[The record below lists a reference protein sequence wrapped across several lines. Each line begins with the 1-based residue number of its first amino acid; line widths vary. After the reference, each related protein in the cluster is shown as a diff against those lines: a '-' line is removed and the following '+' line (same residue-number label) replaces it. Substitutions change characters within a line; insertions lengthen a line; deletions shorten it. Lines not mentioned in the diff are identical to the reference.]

1 MFIGGVMTMGKTLAL
16 LLAAILL
23 MVWTPAVADGYST
36 MLDKAE
42 RYFSSADYTKARASY
57 QLAQKLQPDHVQ
69 AFLGEANVH
78 IILEDYSSAAS
89 VIDTALEIDPVFPDT
104 WYLKCKVDV
113 LLSDITALEKDVVF
127 AEVCDADL
135 TDLYSQ
141 IASLYTSAGIY
152 EKASLYFSK
161 ADLDMLDDAQ
171 IKQYRKALVLSG
183 KREEAEDLG
192 LVASP
197 VRNTALDSAF
207 ENYSLTLIEAVF
219 PAIAATDIEFPDEI
233 WEAYG
238 IEKPANPMAEV
249 SAYIRDATITWLS
262 LSPAGNSG
270 ILVANSDTGLCYY
283 AGKYHALYPSHTR
296 GVQDINENLAK
307 VFSTR
312 LQTLLGEEGVI
323 YSPDGRYAAIF
334 NNHDTLVR
342 LYLIFDPIIIDLSTG
357 EMFLSATYGNKP
369 AKGNCGAVTTATF
382 SSDGRYLY
390 YMLYGNTA
398 EYRTALYRYNLQED
412 TTEFCYSGSDLNY
425 YPYLSETKDG
435 TFVIMR
441 DTIRQSESEGLTS
454 ISYKDGVWNGN
465 DLSFDLPSRY
475 WYCKRLMF
483 SANSGYG
490 FMPGKLPFFGAP
502 YCAFQCVIPD
512 IDFAGLNQYHV
523 ISKDSNQ
530 IQTYSAGEI
539 ASLIE
544 NWIIGSSQEDGS
556 VLHQDIPFQ
565 EIMTST
571 LSPDGYYVLLNTVD
585 HGSRDNP
592 VTSRH
597 LYLVRLDDLAIKEVL
612 GIDPASIQAGA
623 PDADY
628 KPVIEWNND
637 TLIIGTKDGIKAY
650 TFQFQ

>member
-323 YSPDGRYAAIF
+323 Y
-334 NNHDTLVR
+334 
-342 LYLIFDPIIIDLSTG
+342 
-357 EMFLSATYGNKP
+357 
-369 AKGNCGAVTTATF
+369 
-382 SSDGRYLY
+382 
-390 YMLYGNTA
+390 
-398 EYRTALYRYNLQED
+398 
-412 TTEFCYSGSDLNY
+412 
-425 YPYLSETKDG
+425 
-435 TFVIMR
+435 
-441 DTIRQSESEGLTS
+441 
-454 ISYKDGVWNGN
+454 
-465 DLSFDLPSRY
+465 
-475 WYCKRLMF
+475 
-483 SANSGYG
+483 
-490 FMPGKLPFFGAP
+490 
-502 YCAFQCVIPD
+502 
-512 IDFAGLNQYHV
+512 
-523 ISKDSNQ
+523 
-530 IQTYSAGEI
+530 
-539 ASLIE
+539 
-544 NWIIGSSQEDGS
+544 
-556 VLHQDIPFQ
+556 
-565 EIMTST
+565 
-571 LSPDGYYVLLNTVD
+571 
-585 HGSRDNP
+585 
-592 VTSRH
+592 
-597 LYLVRLDDLAIKEVL
+597 
-612 GIDPASIQAGA
+612 
-623 PDADY
+623 
-628 KPVIEWNND
+628 
-637 TLIIGTKDGIKAY
+637 
-650 TFQFQ
+650 